1 MAKKKQRSLLQ
12 MQREKLKRQRA
23 AKAQR
28 QAANKQLPGRGRT
41 SAGSTKARVQRGRR
55 RDAMAKKQ
63 LTDFGRAL
71 KRTLR
76 QGAAES
82 RLKKAAKGTRGSG
95 VRTGQ
100 AAPGKLAKRGS
111 SAITKKGALV
121 KSSSGRAT
129 DGRVKRVKVSV
140 DGQKKLRPGDTAK
153 KVGSGSSTKGALKGK
168 GGALAKRPKGGGLG
182 AQAAGT
188 AGLYL
193 ADKMA
198 QTIGKKGQ
206 SKMSGLGIGKG
217 PLVKKKRG
225 VSNIPKSE
233 GTGGKA
239 ETTLKYG
246 AGKPK
251 KTSPKAS
258 APKPSSKPAVKAS
271 KPATKPT
278 SGKNP
283 YRIPQGD
290 ERKDRMSKVVK
301 ELRGMQK
308 RSKARQNAQMPK
320 KPAKKKSMSR
330 NERNRRR
337 RQGRY

>member
-12 MQREKLKRQRA
+12 MQQEKLRRQRA

-41 SAGSTKARVQRGRR
+41 SAGSAKARVQRGRR
-55 RDAMAKKQ
+55 RDGMAKKQ

-71 KRTLR
+71 KRTFR

-82 RLKKAAKGTRGSG
+82 KLKRAARGTRGSG

-111 SAITKKGALV
+111 SAITKKGAVV

-129 DGRVKRVKVSV
+129 DGRVERVKVSV

-182 AQAAGT
+182 AQAAAT

-198 QTIGKKGQ
+198 QTIGKPGQ
-206 SKMSGLGIGKG
+206 SRMSKLGIKG
-217 PLVKKKRG
+217 PAKPVKKSKSTG
-225 VSNIPKSE
+225 PKV
-233 GTGGKA
+233 TGR
-239 ETTLKYG
+239 
-246 AGKPK
+246 
-251 KTSPKAS
+251 AS
-258 APKPSSKPAVKAS
+258 ASEQRKRMAAARAGYPAAKPSQPSTKPAVRAS
-271 KPATKPT
+271 KSASKPT

-283 YRIPQGD
+283 YRLPQGD
-290 ERKDRMSKVVK
+290 ERKDRMSKAVK
-301 ELRGMQK
+301 ELRAMQK
-308 RSKARQNAQMPK
+308 QSKARQNAQMPK